1 VSEAVAPPA
10 EAWTEWGGDGLSL
23 HFGHANG
30 FPPGTY
36 RLLLDE
42 LRRSFRVATLG
53 ARPLWPGSDPGAVS
67 SWRPLA
73 DDLRAELTRRGVRG
87 GIGAGHSLGSV
98 LSVMAAAGD
107 PSLFSAMVLI
117 DPVVFTGTHSLFWGI
132 FKGLGLG
139 HRLPLIRGAR
149 RRREH
154 FPDLEAVRSSY
165 AGKSVFATWSREALD
180 DYVQAGFVDSDDGS
194 VVLRYPKAWESRIFE
209 VTPAGVWR
217 ELRRLEMP
225 ALVIRGANSDTFL
238 PAAARRIRRELP
250 SATVIEMAECSHF
263 VPMERPR
270 ELAEV
275 IKGWCREQGLG
286 LES

>member
-1 VSEAVAPPA
+1 MREADAPPP
-10 EAWTEWGGDGLSL
+10 EAWTDWGGDGPSL

-30 FPPGTY
+30 FPPATY

-42 LRRSFRVATLG
+42 LRRSFRVATMG
-53 ARPLWPGSDPGAVS
+53 ARPLWPGSDPGTIS

-73 DDLRAELTRRGVRG
+73 DDLQAELNRRGVRG

-107 PSLFSAMVLI
+107 PALFSAMILV
-117 DPVVFTGTHSLFWGI
+117 DPVVFSWGHSLFWGL
-132 FKGLGLG
+132 FRGLGLG

-149 RRREH
+149 RRRDH

-165 AGKSVFATWSREALD
+165 AGKSVFATWLPEALE
-180 DYVQAGFVDSDDGS
+180 DYVQAGFAASGDGS
-194 VVLRYPKAWESRIFE
+194 VELRYPKAWEARIFE
-209 VTPAGVWR
+209 VTPAEVWS
-217 ELRRLEMP
+217 ELGRLEMP
-225 ALVIRGANSDTFL
+225 ILVIRGANSDTFL

-250 SATVIEMAECSHF
+250 TATVVEMPECSHF

-275 IKGWCREQGLG
+275 IVAWCRERGLG